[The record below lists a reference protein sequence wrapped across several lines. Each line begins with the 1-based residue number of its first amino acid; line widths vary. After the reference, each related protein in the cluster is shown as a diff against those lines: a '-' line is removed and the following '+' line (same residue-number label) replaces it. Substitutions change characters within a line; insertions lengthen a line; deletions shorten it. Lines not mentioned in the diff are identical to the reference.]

1 MDDKRRKSA
10 IGRLE
15 LEFIFRQLLLRGCI
29 STTEY
34 QLMLKKI

>member
-1 MDDKRRKSA
+1 MDDKQRKSA
-10 IGRLE
+10 VGRLE

-29 STTEY
+29 NTTEY